1 MPRAKVLKAINK
13 LLAKKR
19 SLAVINYLKGLGLK
33 TTMIPN
39 LVGAEQPISTIQ
51 AKNRRVEL
59 SFHF

>member
-1 MPRAKVLKAINK
+1 MLKAINK
-13 LLAKKR
+13 FLAKKR